1 MQTEIY
7 RQTLRCGS
15 FCLKRLAPW
24 RILSKS
30 PNWLAAAVVATLVG
44 QTDGHEA
51 RKASDSHERSE
62 TLSLSE
68 VVASVLENNPMI
80 QSSQAKWRASVQ
92 RVPQAAAWED
102 PKLGFST
109 VFGRFVSVAPNSFT
123 DQSVGIE
130 QMIPVSGK
138 NRSKGRAA
146 AAEAMESFEE
156 ARRQQLDVVAKAK
169 SSYYQLAS
177 LYQLLDLNKADEQS
191 LLQSRDATQAKF
203 EVGSQTQA
211 DLLLADNERQK
222 VIEARR
228 DLEQQISNE
237 QSNLNVLMN
246 RDPFA
251 PLGRPGALPEN
262 STMPSPESLRQV
274 LLTNRPEIRG
284 AQAMLTSAKAKL
296 ELAKRE
302 WIPDPTVSF
311 EGQRY
316 NDASQ
321 AVSQVG
327 GGVSISLPWLN
338 GKKYRA
344 EEEEARSGVDA
355 AESELISAQTEALG
369 LLRNQLQKIETLHHH
384 IELYRGNLL
393 PTARQTV
400 TSYQADY
407 ETDKTTLLM
416 LLSAQRSLFDLETM
430 YAQHLADYQTALAEL
445 DALVGSDQNVSGRG
459 QSNLSRKTK

>member
-1 MQTEIY
+1 M
-7 RQTLRCGS
+7 
-15 FCLKRLAPW
+15 
-24 RILSKS
+24 LSKS

-51 RKASDSHERSE
+51 RKASDSHGHPE
-62 TLSLSE
+62 TLPLSE
-68 VVASVLENNPMI
+68 VVASVLENNPII

-146 AAEAMESFEE
+146 AAEALESFEE

-203 EVGSQTQA
+203 EVGTQTQA

-228 DLEQQISNE
+228 DLEQQISKE

-251 PLGRPGALPEN
+251 PLGRPSTLPEN
-262 STMPSPESLRQV
+262 STMPSPDKLRQV

-284 AQAMLTSAKAKL
+284 AQAMVTSAQAKL

-316 NDASQ
+316 NDSQ

-344 EEEEARSGVDA
+344 EEDEARSGVDA

-369 LLRNQLQKIETLHHH
+369 LLRNQEQKIETLHHH

-445 DALVGSDQNVSGRG
+445 DALVGSDQNASERG
-459 QSNLSRKTK
+459 KSNLSRKTK

>member
-1 MQTEIY
+1 M
-7 RQTLRCGS
+7 
-15 FCLKRLAPW
+15 
-24 RILSKS
+24 LSKS

-51 RKASDSHERSE
+51 RKASDSHGHPE
-62 TLSLSE
+62 TLPLSE
-68 VVASVLENNPMI
+68 VVASVLENNPII

-146 AAEAMESFEE
+146 AAEALESFEE

-203 EVGSQTQA
+203 EVGTQTQA

-222 VIEARR
+222 VVEARR
-228 DLEQQISNE
+228 DLEQKISNE

-251 PLGRPGALPEN
+251 PLGRPGALPEQ
-262 STMPSPESLRQV
+262 STMPSPERLRQV

-284 AQAMLTSAKAKL
+284 AQAMVTSAQAKL

-316 NDASQ
+316 NDSQ

-344 EEEEARSGVDA
+344 EEDEARSGVDA

-369 LLRNQLQKIETLHHH
+369 LLRNQEQKIETLHHH

-445 DALVGSDQNVSGRG
+445 DALVGSDQNASERG
-459 QSNLSRKTK
+459 KSNLSRKTK

>member
-1 MQTEIY
+1 M
-7 RQTLRCGS
+7 
-15 FCLKRLAPW
+15 
-24 RILSKS
+24 LSKS

-51 RKASDSHERSE
+51 RKASDSHGHPE
-62 TLSLSE
+62 TLPLSE

-146 AAEAMESFEE
+146 AAEALESFEE

-203 EVGSQTQA
+203 EVGTQTQA

-228 DLEQQISNE
+228 DLEQQISKE

-251 PLGRPGALPEN
+251 PLGRPSTLPEN
-262 STMPSPESLRQV
+262 STMPSPDKLRQV

-284 AQAMLTSAKAKL
+284 AQAMVTSAQAKL

-316 NDASQ
+316 NDSQ

-344 EEEEARSGVDA
+344 EEDEARSGVDA

-369 LLRNQLQKIETLHHH
+369 LLRNQEQKIETLHHH

-445 DALVGSDQNVSGRG
+445 DALVGSDQNASERG
-459 QSNLSRKTK
+459 KSNLSRKTK

>member
-1 MQTEIY
+1 M
-7 RQTLRCGS
+7 
-15 FCLKRLAPW
+15 
-24 RILSKS
+24 LSKS

-51 RKASDSHERSE
+51 RKASDSHGHPE
-62 TLSLSE
+62 TLPLSE
-68 VVASVLENNPMI
+68 VVASVLENNPII

-146 AAEAMESFEE
+146 AAEALESFEE

-203 EVGSQTQA
+203 EVGTQTQA

-228 DLEQQISNE
+228 DLEQQISKE

-251 PLGRPGALPEN
+251 PLGRPSALPEN
-262 STMPSPESLRQV
+262 STMPSPDKLRQV

-284 AQAMLTSAKAKL
+284 AQAMVTSAQAKL

-316 NDASQ
+316 NDSQ

-344 EEEEARSGVDA
+344 EEDEARSGVDA

-369 LLRNQLQKIETLHHH
+369 LLRNQEQKIETLHHH

-445 DALVGSDQNVSGRG
+445 DALVGSDQNASERG
-459 QSNLSRKTK
+459 KSNLSRKTK

>member
-1 MQTEIY
+1 MQIGIY
-7 RQTLRCGS
+7 RQALTCSG

-51 RKASDSHERSE
+51 RRTADSHERSE
-62 TLSLSE
+62 TLPLSE
-68 VVASVLENNPMI
+68 VVASVLEHNPVI

-102 PKLGFST
+102 PKLGVST
-109 VFGRFVSVAPNSFT
+109 LFGRFVSIPANSFT

-146 AAEAMESFEE
+146 AAEALESFEE
-156 ARRQQLDVVAKAK
+156 ARRRQLDVVAKAK

-191 LLQSRDATQAKF
+191 LLQSRDATRAKF
-203 EVGSQTQA
+203 EVGTQTQA

-222 VIEARR
+222 VVEARR

-237 QSNLNVLMN
+237 QSILNVLMN

-251 PLGRPGALPEN
+251 PLGRPGALSEN
-262 STMPSPESLRQV
+262 ETMPSSEKLRQV

-284 AQAMLTSAKAKL
+284 AQAMLTSAQAKL

-384 IELYRGNLL
+384 IDLYRGNLL

-445 DALVGSDQNVSGRG
+445 DALVGSDQKVSEQGK
-459 QSNLSRKTK
+459 SNLSRKTK

>member
-1 MQTEIY
+1 
-7 RQTLRCGS
+7 
-15 FCLKRLAPW
+15 
-24 RILSKS
+24 
-30 PNWLAAAVVATLVG
+30 VATLVG

-51 RKASDSHERSE
+51 RKASDPHQRPE

-138 NRSKGRAA
+138 NRSRGRAA
-146 AAEAMESFEE
+146 AAEALESFEE

-203 EVGSQTQA
+203 EVGTQTQA

-228 DLEQQISNE
+228 DLEQQISKE
-237 QSNLNVLMN
+237 QSSLNVLMN

-262 STMPSPESLRQV
+262 STMPSPDRLRQV

-284 AQAMLTSAKAKL
+284 AQAMVTSAQAKL

-311 EGQRY
+311 EGERY
-316 NDASQ
+316 NDSQ

-344 EEEEARSGVDA
+344 EEDEARSGVDA
-355 AESELISAQTEALG
+355 AESELSSAQTEALG

-445 DALVGSDQNVSGRG
+445 DALVGSDQNVSGQG
-459 QSNLSRKTK
+459 KSNLSRKTK

>member
-1 MQTEIY
+1 MQTGIY

-15 FCLKRLAPW
+15 FCLKQLAPW

-51 RKASDSHERSE
+51 RKASDPHERSE
-62 TLSLSE
+62 TLSLGE
-68 VVASVLENNPMI
+68 VVTSVLEHNPMI
-80 QSSQAKWRASVQ
+80 QSSEAKWRAAVQ

-102 PKLGFST
+102 PKLGVTT
-109 VFGRFVSVAPNSFT
+109 VFGRFVSVPPNSFT

-251 PLGRPGALPEN
+251 PLGRLSALPED
-262 STMPSPESLRQV
+262 STMPSPERLRQV

-284 AQAMLTSAKAKL
+284 AQGMLTSA
-296 ELAKRE
+296 
-302 WIPDPTVSF
+302 
-311 EGQRY
+311 
-316 NDASQ
+316 
-321 AVSQVG
+321 
-327 GGVSISLPWLN
+327 
-338 GKKYRA
+338 
-344 EEEEARSGVDA
+344 
-355 AESELISAQTEALG
+355 
-369 LLRNQLQKIETLHHH
+369 
-384 IELYRGNLL
+384 
-393 PTARQTV
+393 
-400 TSYQADY
+400 
-407 ETDKTTLLM
+407 
-416 LLSAQRSLFDLETM
+416 
-430 YAQHLADYQTALAEL
+430 
-445 DALVGSDQNVSGRG
+445 
-459 QSNLSRKTK
+459 

>member
-1 MQTEIY
+1 M
-7 RQTLRCGS
+7 
-15 FCLKRLAPW
+15 
-24 RILSKS
+24 LSKS

-51 RKASDSHERSE
+51 RKASDSHGHPE
-62 TLSLSE
+62 TLPLSE
-68 VVASVLENNPMI
+68 VVASVLENNPII

-123 DQSVGIE
+123 DQSMGIE

-146 AAEAMESFEE
+146 AAEALESFEE

-177 LYQLLDLNKADEQS
+177 LYQLLDLNKADEES

-203 EVGSQTQA
+203 EVGTQTQA

-228 DLEQQISNE
+228 DLEQQISKE

-251 PLGRPGALPEN
+251 PLGRPSTLPEN
-262 STMPSPESLRQV
+262 STMPSPDKLRQV

-284 AQAMLTSAKAKL
+284 AQAMVTSAQAKL

-316 NDASQ
+316 NDSQ

-344 EEEEARSGVDA
+344 EEDEARSGVDA

-369 LLRNQLQKIETLHHH
+369 LLRNQEQKIETLHHH

-445 DALVGSDQNVSGRG
+445 DALVGSDQNASERG
-459 QSNLSRKTK
+459 KSNLSRKTK

>member
-1 MQTEIY
+1 
-7 RQTLRCGS
+7 
-15 FCLKRLAPW
+15 
-24 RILSKS
+24 
-30 PNWLAAAVVATLVG
+30 
-44 QTDGHEA
+44 
-51 RKASDSHERSE
+51 
-62 TLSLSE
+62 
-68 VVASVLENNPMI
+68 
-80 QSSQAKWRASVQ
+80 
-92 RVPQAAAWED
+92 
-102 PKLGFST
+102 
-109 VFGRFVSVAPNSFT
+109 
-123 DQSVGIE
+123 
-130 QMIPVSGK
+130 
-138 NRSKGRAA
+138 
-146 AAEAMESFEE
+146 
-156 ARRQQLDVVAKAK
+156 
-169 SSYYQLAS
+169 
-177 LYQLLDLNKADEQS
+177 
-191 LLQSRDATQAKF
+191 
-203 EVGSQTQA
+203 
-211 DLLLADNERQK
+211 
-222 VIEARR
+222 
-228 DLEQQISNE
+228 
-237 QSNLNVLMN
+237 
-246 RDPFA
+246 
-251 PLGRPGALPEN
+251 
-262 STMPSPESLRQV
+262 
-274 LLTNRPEIRG
+274 
-284 AQAMLTSAKAKL
+284 MLTSAQAKL

-430 YAQHLADYQTALAEL
+430 YAHHLADYQTALAEL
-445 DALVGSDQNVSGRG
+445 DALVGSDQKVSEQGK
-459 QSNLSRKTK
+459 SNLSRKTK

>member
-1 MQTEIY
+1 MQTGIY

-146 AAEAMESFEE
+146 AAEALESFEE
-156 ARRQQLDVVAKAK
+156 ARRRQLDIVAKAK

-416 LLSAQRSLFDLETM
+416 LLSAQRSLFDLEIM

>member
-1 MQTEIY
+1 MQTGIY
-7 RQTLRCGS
+7 RQALRCGS
-15 FCLKRLAPW
+15 SCLKRLVPR

-51 RKASDSHERSE
+51 RKGSDPHERSE
-62 TLSLSE
+62 TLLLSE

-80 QSSQAKWRASVQ
+80 QSSQANWRASVQ

-102 PKLGFST
+102 PKLGVST
-109 VFGRFVSVAPNSFT
+109 VFGRFVSVPANSFT

-146 AAEAMESFEE
+146 AAEALESYEE

-203 EVGSQTQA
+203 EVGTQTQA

-228 DLEQQISNE
+228 DLEQKISDE
-237 QSNLNVLMN
+237 QSHLNVLMN

-251 PLGRPGALPEN
+251 PLGRPSALPEN
-262 STMPSPESLRQV
+262 STMASPERLRQV

-284 AQAMLTSAKAKL
+284 AQAMLTSAQAKL

-384 IELYRGNLL
+384 IELYRSNLL

-459 QSNLSRKTK
+459 KSNLSRKTK

>member
-1 MQTEIY
+1 MQTGIY
-7 RQTLRCGS
+7 RQALRCGS
-15 FCLKRLAPW
+15 SCIKQLAPR

-51 RKASDSHERSE
+51 RKASDPHQRPE

-138 NRSKGRAA
+138 NRSRGRAA
-146 AAEAMESFEE
+146 AAEALESFEE

-203 EVGSQTQA
+203 EVGTQTQA

-228 DLEQQISNE
+228 DLEQQISKE
-237 QSNLNVLMN
+237 QSSLNVLMN

-262 STMPSPESLRQV
+262 STMPSPDRLRQV

-284 AQAMLTSAKAKL
+284 AQAMVTSAQAKL

-311 EGQRY
+311 EGERY
-316 NDASQ
+316 NDSQ

-344 EEEEARSGVDA
+344 EEDEARSGVDA
-355 AESELISAQTEALG
+355 AESELSSAQTEALG

-445 DALVGSDQNVSGRG
+445 DALVGSDQNVSGQG
-459 QSNLSRKTK
+459 KSNLSRKTK

>member
-1 MQTEIY
+1 M
-7 RQTLRCGS
+7 
-15 FCLKRLAPW
+15 
-24 RILSKS
+24 LSKS

-51 RKASDSHERSE
+51 RKASDSHGHPE
-62 TLSLSE
+62 TLPLSE
-68 VVASVLENNPMI
+68 VVASVLENNPII

-146 AAEAMESFEE
+146 AAEALESFEE

-177 LYQLLDLNKADEQS
+177 LYQLLDLNKAYEQS

-203 EVGSQTQA
+203 EVGTQTQA

-228 DLEQQISNE
+228 DLEQQISKE

-251 PLGRPGALPEN
+251 PLGRPSALPEN
-262 STMPSPESLRQV
+262 STMPSPDKLRQV

-284 AQAMLTSAKAKL
+284 AQAMVTSAQAKL

-316 NDASQ
+316 NDSQ

-344 EEEEARSGVDA
+344 EEDEARSGVDA

-369 LLRNQLQKIETLHHH
+369 LLRNQEQKIETLHHH

-445 DALVGSDQNVSGRG
+445 DALVGSDQNASERG
-459 QSNLSRKTK
+459 KSNLSRKTK

>member
-1 MQTEIY
+1 M
-7 RQTLRCGS
+7 
-15 FCLKRLAPW
+15 
-24 RILSKS
+24 LSNS

-51 RKASDSHERSE
+51 RKASDSHGHPE
-62 TLSLSE
+62 TLPLSE
-68 VVASVLENNPMI
+68 VVASVLENNPII

-146 AAEAMESFEE
+146 AAEALESFEE

-203 EVGSQTQA
+203 EVGTQTQA

-228 DLEQQISNE
+228 DLEQQISKE

-251 PLGRPGALPEN
+251 PLGRPSTLPEN
-262 STMPSPESLRQV
+262 STMPSPDKLRQV

-284 AQAMLTSAKAKL
+284 AQAMVTSAQAKL

-316 NDASQ
+316 NDSQ

-344 EEEEARSGVDA
+344 EEDEARSGVDA

-369 LLRNQLQKIETLHHH
+369 LLRNQEQKIETLHHH

-445 DALVGSDQNVSGRG
+445 DALVGSDQNASERG
-459 QSNLSRKTK
+459 KSNLSRKTK

>member
-1 MQTEIY
+1 MQTGIY
-7 RQTLRCGS
+7 RQALNCGG
-15 FCLKRLAPW
+15 FCLERLAPW

-44 QTDGHEA
+44 QTDGHEV
-51 RKASDSHERSE
+51 RKTADSQERSE
-62 TLSLSE
+62 MLPLSE
-68 VVASVLENNPMI
+68 VVASVLEHNPVI

-92 RVPQAAAWED
+92 RVPQAEAWED
-102 PKLGFST
+102 PKLGVST
-109 VFGRFVSVAPNSFT
+109 VFGRFVSIPANSFT

-146 AAEAMESFEE
+146 AAEALESFEE
-156 ARRQQLDVVAKAK
+156 ARRRQLDVVTKAK

-177 LYQLLDLNKADEQS
+177 LYRLLDLNKADEQS

-203 EVGSQTQA
+203 EVGTQTQA
-211 DLLLADNERQK
+211 DLLLANNERQK

-237 QSNLNVLMN
+237 QSILNVLMN

-262 STMPSPESLRQV
+262 ATMPSSEKLRQV

-284 AQAMLTSAKAKL
+284 AQAMLTSAQAKL

-321 AVSQVG
+321 AISQVG

-445 DALVGSDQNVSGRG
+445 DALVGSDQKVSEQGK
-459 QSNLSRKTK
+459 SNLSRKTK

>member
-1 MQTEIY
+1 M
-7 RQTLRCGS
+7 
-15 FCLKRLAPW
+15 
-24 RILSKS
+24 LSKS

-51 RKASDSHERSE
+51 RKASDPRERSE

-68 VVASVLENNPMI
+68 VVASVLEHNPMI
-80 QSSQAKWRASVQ
+80 QSSQAKWKASAQ

-109 VFGRFVSVAPNSFT
+109 VFGRFVSVPPNSFM
-123 DQSVGIE
+123 DQSLGIE

-146 AAEAMESFEE
+146 AAEALESFEE

-203 EVGSQTQA
+203 EVGTQTQA

-222 VIEARR
+222 VVEARR

-251 PLGRPGALPEN
+251 PLGRPSALPEN
-262 STMPSPESLRQV
+262 STMPSPDKLRQV

-311 EGQRY
+311 EGERY

-355 AESELISAQTEALG
+355 AENELISAQTEGLG

-445 DALVGSDQNVSGRG
+445 DALVGSDQNVSERG
-459 QSNLSRKTK
+459 KSNLSRKTK

>member
-1 MQTEIY
+1 M
-7 RQTLRCGS
+7 
-15 FCLKRLAPW
+15 
-24 RILSKS
+24 LSKS

-51 RKASDSHERSE
+51 RKASDSHGHPE
-62 TLSLSE
+62 TLPLSE
-68 VVASVLENNPMI
+68 VVASVLENNPII

-146 AAEAMESFEE
+146 AAEALESFEE

-177 LYQLLDLNKADEQS
+177 LYQLLDLNKADEES

-203 EVGSQTQA
+203 EVGTQTQA

-228 DLEQQISNE
+228 DLEQKISDE
-237 QSNLNVLMN
+237 QSHLNVLMN
-246 RDPFA
+246 RDPFT
-251 PLGRPGALPEN
+251 PLGRPSALPEN
-262 STMPSPESLRQV
+262 STMPSPDKLRQV

-284 AQAMLTSAKAKL
+284 AQAMVTSAQAKL

-316 NDASQ
+316 NDSQ

-344 EEEEARSGVDA
+344 EEDEARSGVDA

-369 LLRNQLQKIETLHHH
+369 LLRNQEQKIETLHHH

-445 DALVGSDQNVSGRG
+445 DALVGSDQNASERG
-459 QSNLSRKTK
+459 KSNLSRKTK

>member
-1 MQTEIY
+1 
-7 RQTLRCGS
+7 
-15 FCLKRLAPW
+15 
-24 RILSKS
+24 
-30 PNWLAAAVVATLVG
+30 
-44 QTDGHEA
+44 
-51 RKASDSHERSE
+51 
-62 TLSLSE
+62 
-68 VVASVLENNPMI
+68 
-80 QSSQAKWRASVQ
+80 VQ

-146 AAEAMESFEE
+146 AAEALESFEE

-203 EVGSQTQA
+203 EVGTQTQA

-228 DLEQQISNE
+228 DLEQQISKE

-251 PLGRPGALPEN
+251 PLGRPSTLPEN
-262 STMPSPESLRQV
+262 STMPSPDKLRQV

-284 AQAMLTSAKAKL
+284 AQAMVTSAQAKL

-316 NDASQ
+316 NDSQ

-344 EEEEARSGVDA
+344 EEDEARSGVDA

-369 LLRNQLQKIETLHHH
+369 LLRNQEQKIETLHHH

-445 DALVGSDQNVSGRG
+445 DALVGSDQNASERG
-459 QSNLSRKTK
+459 KSNLSRKTK

>member
-1 MQTEIY
+1 M
-7 RQTLRCGS
+7 
-15 FCLKRLAPW
+15 
-24 RILSKS
+24 
-30 PNWLAAAVVATLVG
+30 ATLVG
-44 QTDGHEA
+44 RTDGHQGS
-51 RKASDSHERSE
+51 KVDHHERTE
-62 TLSLSE
+62 ALSLGE
-68 VVASVLENNPMI
+68 VVTSVLEHNPMI
-80 QSSQAKWRASVQ
+80 QSSEAKWRAAVQ

-102 PKLGFST
+102 PKLGVTT
-109 VFGRFVSVAPNSFT
+109 VFGRFVSIPPNSFT
-123 DQSVGIE
+123 DQSVGVE

-146 AAEAMESFEE
+146 AAEAVGAFEE
-156 ARRQQLDVVAKAK
+156 ARRQQLDVVAKAE

-203 EVGSQTQA
+203 EVGTQTQA

-222 VIEARR
+222 VIEGRR
-228 DLEQQISNE
+228 DLEQKISHE
-237 QSNLNVLMN
+237 QSSLNVLMN

-251 PLGRPGALPEN
+251 PLGRPGAIPEN
-262 STMPSPESLRQV
+262 LMMPSSEKLRQLV
-274 LLTNRPEIRG
+274 LINRPEVRE
-284 AQAMLTSAKAKL
+284 AQAMVAASKAKL

-302 WIPDPTVSF
+302 WIPDPTVSV

-327 GGVSISLPWLN
+327 GGVSISLPWFN

-344 EEEEARSGVDA
+344 EEEEAQSGVAA
-355 AESELISAQTEALG
+355 AESELVSAQTEALG
-369 LLRNQLQKIETLHHH
+369 LLRNQLEKIETLHHH

-430 YAQHLADYQTALAEL
+430 YAQDLADYQTALAEL
-445 DALVGSDQNVSGRG
+445 DALVGNDQKVSGP
-459 QSNLSRKTK
+459 QKSNLSRKTK